1 MIISNPR
8 LAERG
13 LSCCTT
19 RFWVRLGLLVSYRT
33 LAPLCR
39 QGLACGVRKQR
50 EGGQS
55 LARLAG
61 KTSPRIRALVLYTF
75 NKTTKHQ
82 TLR

>member
-1 MIISNPR
+1 MIISNSR
-8 LAERG
+8 IAERR
-13 LSCCTT
+13 LSCHTT
-19 RFWVRLGLLVSYRT
+19 SFLLVCGWVASVSYRT

-39 QGLACGVRKQR
+39 EPV
-50 EGGQS
+50 
-55 LARLAG
+55 RLAG

>member
-39 QGLACGVRKQR
+39 DVAAVASPSVWLVKR
-50 EGGQS
+50 
-55 LARLAG
+55 ARG
-61 KTSPRIRALVLYTF
+61 YV
-75 NKTTKHQ
+75 H
-82 TLR
+82 